1 MAKSDKKPTQDD
13 IQAQIDEIRQD
24 VKTLTETLQSFAA
37 NEGRQKIANLSDLAE
52 QAGRTVSRYTNQA
65 VNRVD
70 DGLDDARHRI
80 EEQPLSSTGA
90 ALGIGTVLGLV
101 LAGLLGRR

>member
-1 MAKSDKKPTQDD
+1 MAKSDKQPTQDD

-24 VKTLTETLQSFAA
+24 VKTLTDTLQTFAA
-37 NEGRQKIANLSDLAE
+37 NQGRQKVSNLSDLAE
-52 QAGRTVSRYTNQA
+52 QAGRTVSRYTDSA
-65 VNRVD
+65 FNRVD
-70 DGLDDARHRI
+70 DTVEDARHRI

-101 LAGLLGRR
+101 LAGVLGRG